1 MGCGSLVSKHRG
13 AARTLPRPAGT
24 LVRLQGAWCKSMGC
38 AWLCTPMVL
47 ISLCKCRTVHA
58 GGVQAIRCF
67 DRFCA
72 EQSEKSPVKCG
83 FLSLKKK
90 GVLCLAHHCCDPGG
104 PSPCKFAGFPG
115 FGFPWTDASICPHGL
130 LGCLCIW
137 MCVFQQKSDKVCM
150 SLPTHVCLFL
160 THFGFTY
167 LLTIASSLGTKGLFS
182 CFFPSFSSP
191 CFSLPSGSLQNSRC
205 KAKLWGLPLHS
216 PSFPSPDTQQAQ
228 AVLLEGV
235 WGCCLTPHH
244 PHEILKSC
252 PAQRKIKATES
263 SKWVAAS
270 STAPTPKPS
279 V

>member
-1 MGCGSLVSKHRG
+1 MGCGSLLSKHRG

-47 ISLCKCRTVHA
+47 ISLCKYRTVHA

-67 DRFCA
+67 DHFCA

-90 GVLCLAHHCCDPGG
+90 GVLCLAHHCCAPGG

-137 MCVFQQKSDKVCM
+137 MCVFQQKMTKSA
-150 SLPTHVCLFL
+150 CLCLHTF
-160 THFGFTY
+160 
-167 LLTIASSLGTKGLFS
+167 ASF
-182 CFFPSFSSP
+182 
-191 CFSLPSGSLQNSRC
+191 
-205 KAKLWGLPLHS
+205 
-216 PSFPSPDTQQAQ
+216 
-228 AVLLEGV
+228 
-235 WGCCLTPHH
+235 
-244 PHEILKSC
+244 
-252 PAQRKIKATES
+252 
-263 SKWVAAS
+263 
-270 STAPTPKPS
+270 
-279 V
+279 